1 MIEAIK
7 KEIKLQSNYLN
18 NETVETVYFG
28 GGTPSLLEIDDIS
41 SIFEALHQYHDIS
54 PTAEVTLEANPD
66 DLTISKINEFKSTPI
81 NRFSIGIQS
90 FHEADLKY
98 MNRAHNATEALACIQ
113 NSQNAGF
120 ENITIDLIYGTP
132 TMNNSQWEANIQ
144 QVFDLNI
151 PHISCY
157 ALTVEPNTAL
167 DYFIKKGK
175 SIAVNEEQS
184 AQQFEILV
192 REITKAGYL
201 HYEISNFAKPGFFA
215 QHNSNYWKGQLYLG
229 LGPSAH
235 SFNKKT
241 RQWNVANNMKYIKGV
256 MRNELSFE
264 VETLSPTDQY
274 NEYVM
279 TGLRTIWGVDLMK
292 IKLFGNIYEAH
303 FVDVVTPFIKEEL
316 IIREGNQFVLTQKAK
331 FLADGIASEL
341 FI

>member
-7 KEIKLQSNYLN
+7 KEIRLQSDYLN

-28 GGTPSLLEIDDIS
+28 GGTPSLLETDDIS
-41 SIFEALHQYHDIS
+41 AIFEALHQHHDIS
-54 PTAEVTLEANPD
+54 PTAEITLEANPD
-66 DLTISKINEFKSTPI
+66 DLTISKINAFKSTPI

-90 FHEADLKY
+90 FHEVDLKY
-98 MNRAHNATEALACIQ
+98 MNRAHNATEAIQ
-113 NSQNAGF
+113 SIKNSQDAGF
-120 ENITIDLIYGTP
+120 ENITVDLIYGTP
-132 TMNNSQWEANIQ
+132 TMNNAQWEANIQ
-144 QVFDLNI
+144 QTFDLNI

-167 DYFIKKGK
+167 DHFIKKGK

-192 REITKAGYL
+192 REIEKAGYA
-201 HYEISNFAKPGFFA
+201 HYEISNFAKEGFFA

-241 RQWNVANNMKYIKGV
+241 RQWNVANNMKYIQGLNE
-256 MRNELSFE
+256 NELTFE
-264 VETLSPTDQY
+264 IETLSPTDQY

-279 TGLRTIWGVDLMK
+279 TGLRTIWGVELEK
-292 IKLFGNIYEAH
+292 IKLFGNFYEEN
-303 FVDVVTPFIKEEL
+303 FIRLVTPFIKEEL
-316 IIREGNQFVLTQKAK
+316 VVRKGNQFILSKKAK
-331 FLADGIASEL
+331 FLADGIAADL